1 MQRQI
6 LAVFML
12 MLGLSNAWAGWQLV
26 AETRESILYI
36 DLDTAEKNG
45 NLVKAD
51 SFQDFHKM
59 QTLAGQSYL
68 ASKNRN
74 EYDCA
79 KNLVRQIEF
88 SIFPENMGNGGALFT
103 ENKIQDWIPVQ
114 AGSSAQSL
122 WKNACGKN

>member
-1 MQRQI
+1 MRRQI
-6 LAVFML
+6 AAIFIL

-45 NLVKAD
+45 SLVKAD

-59 QTLAGQSYL
+59 QTLAGHSYL
-68 ASKNRN
+68 ASKSRN

-88 SIFPENMGNGGALFT
+88 SIFPENMGSGGALFT
-103 ENKIQDWIPVQ
+103 ENKIQDWIPVP
-114 AGSSAQSL
+114 AGSSTESL
-122 WKNACGKN
+122 WKNACSKN